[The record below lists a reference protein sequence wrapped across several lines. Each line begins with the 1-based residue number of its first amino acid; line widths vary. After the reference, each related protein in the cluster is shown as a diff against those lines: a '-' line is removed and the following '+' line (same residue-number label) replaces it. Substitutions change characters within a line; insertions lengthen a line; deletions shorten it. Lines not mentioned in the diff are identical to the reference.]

1 LRAAVPEMMR
11 FAKVLSSGARGENM
25 ARTSYFINA
34 LLLVFLL
41 GALSSKSERAGA
53 AVGSLIASPANDTE
67 QVSDAFFRYIHAYE
81 KKDLATLT
89 KSFAN
94 DDKLQAFWPDPSKP
108 LRIEGWNEMRKGL
121 EGYVSSI
128 STMNINIRQPIV
140 QVYGSIAIVSCHW
153 SFSGLV
159 GNKLQVGSGRGSY
172 VFEKRDGAW
181 VIVHLHE
188 SSMPGAGK

>member
-1 LRAAVPEMMR
+1 
-11 FAKVLSSGARGENM
+11 M

-34 LLLVFLL
+34 LLLVLLL
-41 GALSSKSERAGA
+41 GTISSKSERAGA
-53 AVGSLIASPANDTE
+53 AVDDLITTRASDAE
-67 QVSDAFFRYIHAYE
+67 QVSEAFFRYIHAYE

-94 DDKLQAFWPDPSKP
+94 DDKLQAFWPDPGKP
-108 LRIEGWNEMRKGL
+108 FRIEGWSEMRKGL

-128 STMNINIRQPIV
+128 SNMNINIRQPIV
-140 QVYGSIAIVSCHW
+140 QVYGSLAIVSCHW
-153 SFSGLV
+153 SFSGVV
-159 GNKLQVGSGRGSY
+159 GNKPQVGSGRGSY